1 MHEPC
6 GGFGDGGVGQVQGRA
21 GETLGDGWTAGR
33 LVSVGMSTCTALR
46 LIHAEFLLSFG
57 IVFLTR
63 VPMG

>member
-1 MHEPC
+1 MEASARSR
-6 GGFGDGGVGQVQGRA
+6 GGLVKRWAMGGRLA
-21 GETLGDGWTAGR
+21 GWQAGR